1 MLRSP
6 RILLMGVDM
15 VRLCLLLLLVL
26 TVLRMRSVVGCF
38 VVRQA
43 RHRHQRHERAGSVD
57 KHASTMLL
65 HYNLFQ
71 PACRPGAACVQLKRR
86 LEVLALLTH
95 RSTREAAALVVE
107 YPSLLGCGEAVLA
120 DNAR

>member
-15 VRLCLLLLLVL
+15 VRLCLLLLVL

-43 RHRHQRHERAGSVD
+43 
-57 KHASTMLL
+57 
-65 HYNLFQ
+65 
-71 PACRPGAACVQLKRR
+71 
-86 LEVLALLTH
+86 
-95 RSTREAAALVVE
+95 
-107 YPSLLGCGEAVLA
+107 
-120 DNAR
+120 